1 MSDSMLDSIDFEKYF
16 RILDKL
22 IPEAD
27 SFAVCHGTGDC
38 ASVSAKW
45 NGATGSCN
53 EPGTTDTGTEN
64 GNTGTGAACCLNN
77 NNASTCSAV
86 ITDRM
91 GDTVGFLQAEFVSGS
106 ISAGDKDAIT
116 ETLSCIAACIQQEY
130 LMSMELTSMARE
142 LTGRYE
148 ELNLVYDTQ
157 DDLVDFIQ
165 DDDLLNSVVK
175 NCVVYLDVDM
185 VVLMLPG
192 HEKNFYA
199 VNTNTH
205 IPDIEALVSRLH
217 VDIYD
222 TIVET
227 NEHIILNDVNSR
239 HHRAMCPDVPYK
251 VLACPVLNSDSR
263 VIGMLACLNHSHRPD
278 FFNSG
283 RSVIDV
289 MAKKVSKIILTNY
302 DSLTGLLS
310 SRVFES
316 ILARSLNTARLTGQ
330 TSCLLNIDLDQLKIV
345 NDSFGRE
352 AGDTAIRQLGE
363 SIKRKLR
370 ASDTIAYLG
379 EGRFGALIDKC
390 SLSHGITVAETL
402 RKLIDESELKWQSNS
417 IDLSASI
424 GLALIDPGVPD
435 ADAALEAAELARDT
449 AKESGRNRIQ
459 VYNHGDKEIM
469 MRKGQMR
476 WVNRIQ
482 NAIRDER
489 FVIYCQKIQP
499 LGEQPENYYFEILLR
514 MIDEEGN
521 IVSPD
526 SFIAPAEQYH
536 LMTTIDQWVITKTF
550 SLLSRN
556 GIAQTPNE
564 GVVSINLCGKS
575 MADRGIVDWISKQMH
590 QHGIDPSC
598 ICFEV
603 TETAAI
609 YNIDSARHIINDLR
623 SIGCQF
629 SLDDF
634 GTGMSSFSYL
644 KELPVN
650 HLKIDGSFV
659 RKITEDQVAHAMV
672 TSINDIGHVMGLK
685 TIAEYVE
692 SETILRNIE
701 MIGIDY
707 AQGFE
712 IMKPVP
718 LEDYLQ
724 GCLEERLSLQA
735 G

>member
-1 MSDSMLDSIDFEKYF
+1 MPDSVLDSIDLEKYF
-16 RILDKL
+16 RILDTL
-22 IPEAD
+22 IPEAG
-27 SFAVCHGTGDC
+27 SFAVCRCTADC
-38 ASVSAKW
+38 ASENRKCSA
-45 NGATGSCN
+45 A
-53 EPGTTDTGTEN
+53 
-64 GNTGTGAACCLNN
+64 
-77 NNASTCSAV
+77 ASTCRAAIS
-86 ITDRM
+86 DRM
-91 GDTVGFLQAEFVSGS
+91 GDTVGFLRADLASGNVS
-106 ISAGDKDAIT
+106 AADQDAIT
-116 ETLSCIAACIQQEY
+116 GRLSQVAACLQQEY
-130 LMSMELTSMARE
+130 HLAKELNSMARE

-157 DDLVDFIQ
+157 DDLVEFMQ

-185 VVLMLPG
+185 VVLALPD
-192 HEKNFYA
+192 HDKNFYA
-199 VNTNTH
+199 INRNIR
-205 IPDIEALVSRLH
+205 IPDADELVARLH
-217 VDIYD
+217 DNLYTSIA
-222 TIVET
+222 ESG
-227 NEHIILNDVNSR
+227 EHIILNDVNSR
-239 HHRAMCPDVPYK
+239 HHRRVCPDIPYK
-251 VLACPVLNSDSR
+251 ILASPVLNSGSR

-283 RSVIDV
+283 RSVIEV

-310 SRVFES
+310 SRVFET
-316 ILARSLNTARLTGQ
+316 ILSRSLNTALLTGQ

-345 NDSFGRE
+345 NDNFGRE
-352 AGDTAIRQLGE
+352 AGDVAIRQLGE
-363 SIKRKLR
+363 CIKGKLR

-402 RKLIDESELKWQSNS
+402 RKHIEESRLDWKSGTIE
-417 IDLSASI
+417 LSASI
-424 GLALIDPGVPD
+424 GLAIIDPGVPD
-435 ADAALEAAELARDT
+435 TDAALEAAELARDT
-449 AKESGRNRIQ
+449 AKELGRNRIQ
-459 VYNHGDKEIM
+459 IYHHGDKDIM

-499 LGEQPENYYFEILLR
+499 LREQAEKYHFEILLR

-526 SFIAPAEQYH
+526 EFIAPAEQYH
-536 LMTTIDQWVITKTF
+536 LMAAIDQWVIKNTF
-550 SLLSRN
+550 SLLAGH
-556 GIAQTPNE
+556 GIAQAPGE
-564 GVVSINLCGKS
+564 GMVSINLCGKS
-575 MADRGIVDWISKQMH
+575 MTERGVVDWISKQMH
-590 QHGIDPSC
+590 QYGIDPSC

-609 YNIDSARHIINDLR
+609 HNIESARHIINELR
-623 SIGCQF
+623 TIGCQF

-659 RKITEDQVAHAMV
+659 RKIAEDQVAHAMV

-692 SETILRNIE
+692 NETVLRNIE
-701 MIGIDY
+701 AIGIDY
-707 AQGFE
+707 AQGYA
-712 IMKPVP
+712 IMKPAP
-718 LEDYLQ
+718 LKDYLRAF
-724 GCLEERLSLQA
+724 LETHHSLQA

>member
-1 MSDSMLDSIDFEKYF
+1 
-16 RILDKL
+16 
-22 IPEAD
+22 
-27 SFAVCHGTGDC
+27 
-38 ASVSAKW
+38 
-45 NGATGSCN
+45 
-53 EPGTTDTGTEN
+53 
-64 GNTGTGAACCLNN
+64 
-77 NNASTCSAV
+77 
-86 ITDRM
+86 
-91 GDTVGFLQAEFVSGS
+91 
-106 ISAGDKDAIT
+106 
-116 ETLSCIAACIQQEY
+116 
-130 LMSMELTSMARE
+130 
-142 LTGRYE
+142 
-148 ELNLVYDTQ
+148 
-157 DDLVDFIQ
+157 
-165 DDDLLNSVVK
+165 
-175 NCVVYLDVDM
+175 
-185 VVLMLPG
+185 
-192 HEKNFYA
+192 
-199 VNTNTH
+199 
-205 IPDIEALVSRLH
+205 
-217 VDIYD
+217 
-222 TIVET
+222 
-227 NEHIILNDVNSR
+227 
-239 HHRAMCPDVPYK
+239 
-251 VLACPVLNSDSR
+251 VLNSASK

-283 RSVIDV
+283 RSVIEV

-302 DSLTGLLS
+302 DSLTGLLN

-316 ILARSLNTARLTGQ
+316 ILSRSLNTAQLTGQ

-352 AGDTAIRQLGE
+352 AGDVAIRQLGE
-363 SIKRKLR
+363 IIKRKLR

-390 SLSHGITVAETL
+390 SLSHGVTVAETL
-402 RKLIDESELKWQSNS
+402 RKLIEESELKWLSS
-417 IDLSASI
+417 TIDLSASI
-424 GLALIDPGVPD
+424 GLAIIDHGIPD
-435 ADAALEAAELARDT
+435 TDTALEAAELARDT

-459 VYNHGDKEIM
+459 VYHHGDKEIM
-469 MRKGQMR
+469 ARKSHMR

-489 FVIYCQKIQP
+489 FIIYCQKIQP
-499 LGEQPENYYFEILLR
+499 LGGQAEDFHFEILLR
-514 MIDEEGN
+514 MIDEEGKV
-521 IVSPD
+521 VSPD
-526 SFIAPAEQYH
+526 EFIPPAEQYH
-536 LMTTIDQWVITKTF
+536 LMTVIDQWVIKNTF
-550 SLLSRN
+550 SLLAEH
-556 GIAQTPNE
+556 GIAQTPGE
-564 GVVSINLCGKS
+564 GIVSINLCGKS

-590 QHGIDPSC
+590 QHSVEPGC

-609 YNIDSARHIINDLR
+609 HNIDSARYIIKELR

-692 SETILRNIE
+692 NETILRNIE

-707 AQGFE
+707 AQGYA
-712 IMKPVP
+712 IMKPAP
-718 LEDYLQ
+718 LKEYLHDFI
-724 GCLEERLSLQA
+724 EERQSLHA